1 MITIW
6 LLIVLLG
13 LVGWLIYQFNTLVG
27 LSNHVDAAWA
37 EIDAQ
42 LARRYDL
49 VARLMDLVKTNAPA
63 QASALVPLDSARAAA
78 MNAYTPGEK
87 SRTEPPLAAGIATV
101 LSVTRTIP
109 ALATNEEFL
118 ELQRTLTDIEDYL
131 RGAFRAYN
139 ARAERL
145 NGQASAFPDN
155 FLASLFGVEPRELYQ
170 PVDP

>member
-6 LLIVLLG
+6 LLVVLLG

-42 LARRYDL
+42 LARRYEL
-49 VARLMDLVKTNAPA
+49 VVRLMDLVKTNAPSQTPDLA
-63 QASALVPLDSARAAA
+63 QLESARTAG

-87 SRTEPPLAAGIATV
+87 SRTEPPLAAVITTA
-101 LSVTRTIP
+101 LSVARAVP
-109 ALATNEEFL
+109 ALAANEEFL
-118 ELQRTLTDIEDYL
+118 QLQHTLTDIEDYL

-145 NGQASAFPDN
+145 NGQASEFPNN
-155 FLASLFGVEPRELYQ
+155 FLASLFGVEPRESYQ
-170 PVDP
+170 PVDT